1 MEIASKLHTIDW
13 IILSVTLIFIVAYGT
28 YVTRKN
34 ANVTDYIKGGS
45 DSKWWTIGLS
55 VMATQASAITF
66 LSTPG
71 QAFHSGMGFVQ
82 FYFGLPIAMIII
94 CVVFIPIYHK
104 LKVYTAYEF
113 LEGRFDLKTRSL
125 AAILFLIQRGLAAGI
140 TIFAPA
146 IILSAVLDW
155 DLLTLNIIIGFLVII
170 YTVSG
175 GTKAV
180 NVTQKQQMIII
191 FIGMLIAFFMIMSQL
206 PENITF
212 TNALEIAGA
221 SNKMEVLDF
230 SFDLSNRYTVWTGI
244 LGGTFLMLSYFGTDQ
259 SQVQRYLSGKSVRES
274 QLGLIF
280 NGLLKVPMQFFILL
294 IGVMVFVFYQFNASP
309 LNFNPGANE
318 EVLKSEFVEEY
329 QQLEAEHTII
339 ENDKRLLFSDGFQLE
354 EKDRIQALNKR
365 DLELKEAAKE
375 IIKKVDEKN
384 TLKKI
389 ESNDKDYVFI
399 HFILNNLPRGLIGL
413 LLAVILSAAMSST
426 ASELNALASTTAID
440 LYKRNVKEEKSE
452 EHFVKASKWFTLLW
466 GLIAISVACI
476 ANLFDNLIQL
486 VNIIGSIFYG
496 NVLGIF
502 LLAFF
507 FKKVKG
513 NAVFIAALITQIL
526 ICSIYYFGIYQLE
539 SQGLEPIISYL
550 WLNFIGCILVL
561 FFSLL
566 FVFKAINNQSK
577 IVLIITS
584 LAIFKITYDIL
595 NDVSLNIAHVVTLI
609 ILFLFLGYFNI
620 DKKLNYEKENN

>member
-1 MEIASKLHTIDW
+1 MEVASKLHAIDW
-13 IILSVTLIFIVAYGT
+13 IILSATLIFIVAYGT

-34 ANVTDYIKGGS
+34 KNVTDYIKGGN

-82 FYFGLPIAMIII
+82 FYFGLPIAMVII
-94 CVVFIPIYHK
+94 CLVFIPIYHK

-146 IILSAVLDW
+146 IILSAVLGW
-155 DLLTLNIIIGFLVII
+155 DLLLLNIVIGFLVII

-191 FIGMLIAFFMIMSQL
+191 FVGMLIAFFMIMSQL
-206 PENITF
+206 PANITF
-212 TNALEIAGA
+212 TKALEIAGA

-318 EVLKSEFVEEY
+318 EVLRSEYVAEY
-329 QQLEAEHTII
+329 QQLEAEHIEI
-339 ENDKRLLFSDGFQLE
+339 ENDKRAIFLDGFQVE
-354 EKDRIQALNKR
+354 EKEKIQLLNER
-365 DLELKEAAKE
+365 DLALKASAKE
-375 IIKKVDEKN
+375 IIEKVNEKSI
-384 TLKKI
+384 KKI

-399 HFILNNLPRGLIGL
+399 HFIINNLPRGLIGL

-440 LYKRNVKEEKSE
+440 LYKRNVGEEKSD
-452 EHFVKASKWFTLLW
+452 EHYVKASKWFTLLW
-466 GLIAISVACI
+466 GLIAISVACV

-507 FKKVKG
+507 IKFVKG
-513 NAVFIAALITQIL
+513 NAVFIAALITQAL
-526 ICSIYYFGIYQLE
+526 IVWVFL
-539 SQGLEPIISYL
+539 LDWLPYL
-550 WLNFIGCILVL
+550 WLNALGCGLVMFI
-561 FFSLL
+561 
-566 FVFKAINNQSK
+566 A
-577 IVLIITS
+577 
-584 LAIFKITYDIL
+584 
-595 NDVSLNIAHVVTLI
+595 I
-609 ILFLFLGYFNI
+609 ILQVFMG
-620 DKKLNYEKENN
+620 KKKDVFEEVS

>member
-1 MEIASKLHTIDW
+1 MEIESKLHLVDW

-34 ANVTDYIKGGS
+34 SNVTDYIKGGS

-82 FYFGLPIAMIII
+82 FYFGLPIAMVII

-146 IILSAVLDW
+146 IILSAVLGW
-155 DLLTLNIIIGFLVII
+155 DLMTLNIIIGFLVII

-294 IGVMVFVFYQFNASP
+294 IGVMVFVFYQFNPSP
-309 LNFNPGANE
+309 LNFNPGANL
-318 EVLKSEFVEEY
+318 EVQKSKYVDEY
-329 QQLEAEHTII
+329 KALEQEHINI
-339 ENDKRLLFSDGFQLE
+339 ENSKKALFLDGFQ
-354 EKDRIQALNKR
+354 
-365 DLELKEAAKE
+365 
-375 IIKKVDEKN
+375 VDEKQQIQELN
-384 TLKKI
+384 ERDLAIKAKSKVIIDKLDEENLLEKI

-452 EHFVKASKWFTLLW
+452 EHFVKASKWFTLAW
-466 GLIAISVACI
+466 GIIAISVACV
-476 ANLFDNLIQL
+476 ANLVDNLIQL

-507 FKKVKG
+507 VKYVRG
-513 NAVFIAALITQIL
+513 NAVFIAALITQVI
-526 ICSIYYFGIYQLE
+526 IIAVYFLDW
-539 SQGLEPIISYL
+539 LPYL
-550 WLNFIGCILVL
+550 WLNLLGCALVMG
-561 FFSLL
+561 
-566 FVFKAINNQSK
+566 
-577 IVLIITS
+577 
-584 LAIFKITYDIL
+584 
-595 NDVSLNIAHVVTLI
+595 IAI
-609 ILFLFLGYFNI
+609 ILQTFI
-620 DKKLNYEKENN
+620 PTKDKFEDLDTIETN